1 MYKFVYITPTKE
13 WNAIQKP
20 SLVESRETRGKRI
33 ASFEECLKKQRAVK
47 HLFHECRTNEDKYT
61 KIIQIGKQLGAYPE
75 PYKTAEHK
83 VSGCQST
90 MYLYA
95 SLEYEKVHYWA
106 HSEALIS
113 AGLAAL
119 LLAAYNG
126 EPPEVILQCPPLFLE
141 ELGIHQAL
149 SPSRA
154 NGLSSL
160 FLKMKQEALQFYL
173 LQSNKSL

>member
-1 MYKFVYITPTKE
+1 
-13 WNAIQKP
+13 
-20 SLVESRETRGKRI
+20 
-33 ASFEECLKKQRAVK
+33 
-47 HLFHECRTNEDKYT
+47 
-61 KIIQIGKQLGAYPE
+61 
-75 PYKTAEHK
+75 
-83 VSGCQST
+83 

-95 SLEYEKVHYWA
+95 SLEQGKVRYWA

-119 LLAAYNG
+119 LITVYEG

-141 ELGIHQAL
+141 ELGIHHAL

>member
-1 MYKFVYITPTKE
+1 
-13 WNAIQKP
+13 
-20 SLVESRETRGKRI
+20 
-33 ASFEECLKKQRAVK
+33 
-47 HLFHECRTNEDKYT
+47 
-61 KIIQIGKQLGAYPE
+61 
-75 PYKTAEHK
+75 
-83 VSGCQST
+83 

-95 SLEYEKVHYWA
+95 NLEHGKVHYWA

-119 LLAAYNG
+119 LIAVYDA

>member
-1 MYKFVYITPTKE
+1 MTGNGISSRISP
-13 WNAIQKP
+13 IGR
-20 SLVESRETRGKRI
+20 SLI
-33 ASFEECLKKQRAVK
+33 ASFEECLKKQRALK
-47 HLFHECRTNEDKYT
+47 QLFHECRTHEDKYT
-61 KIIQIGKQLGAYPE
+61 KIIQIGRQLAAYPE
-75 PYKTAEHK
+75 VYKTADHS
-83 VSGCQST
+83 VRGCQST

-95 SLEYEKVHYWA
+95 NLEHGKVHYWA

-119 LLAAYNG
+119 LIAVYDA